1 MCITDEVI
9 MFNHHVSVF
18 SVKSN
23 GKPVSYA
30 CKSVVLAN
38 GASDL
43 ANRLGLRGESAG
55 LPWIK
60 HELPELE
67 VALEN
72 LTSRERQSKFIRI
85 DVIASAVNMRDIL

>member
-1 MCITDEVI
+1 MADELY
-9 MFNHHVSVF
+9 VSTFSVY

-43 ANRLGLRGESAG
+43 ANRLGLRGESTAA
-55 LPWIK
+55 PWVK
-60 HELPELE
+60 HELPDLE

-72 LTSRERQSKFIRI
+72 LTSRERQSKAARI
-85 DVIASAVNMRDIL
+85 IMFKRI